1 MFSGYFHS
9 LFFLIHLTLISLVFL
24 ISNWEFKLV
33 YENIITLPYI
43 NCTVLKL
50 FMVDGR
56 RKWQSTPVFLPR
68 ESYGQRSLGGYSPWG
83 RKESDTTERLHLHL
97 HPFSQLTFILNSDT
111 CYKKVK

>member
-56 RKWQSTPVFLPR
+56 RKWQSTPVFLAGK
-68 ESYGQRSLGGYSPWG
+68 SHGWVNLVDYSPWG
-83 RKESDTTERLHLHL
+83 HQE
-97 HPFSQLTFILNSDT
+97 LNMI
-111 CYKKVK
+111 